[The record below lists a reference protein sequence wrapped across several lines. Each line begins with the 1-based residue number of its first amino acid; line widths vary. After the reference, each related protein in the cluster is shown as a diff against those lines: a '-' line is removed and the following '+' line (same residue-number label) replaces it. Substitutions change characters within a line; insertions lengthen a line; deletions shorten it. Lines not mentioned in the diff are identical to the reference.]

1 MNVWNN
7 SWIGTCCPDKMY
19 FKIRNEEAK
28 DIEQVRKILR
38 AAFPK
43 QAESKLVDLLRKNHK
58 GSFRWL
64 VSQLMIRCWGTS
76 SSVLSPLPH

>member
-1 MNVWNN
+1 
-7 SWIGTCCPDKMY
+7 
-19 FKIRNEEAK
+19 
-28 DIEQVRKILR
+28 LR

-76 SSVLSPLPH
+76 SSFLSPLPH